1 MKDNQTVEKAV
12 NHRRTTAD
20 QSNALLF
27 QIPAVLITEEDW
39 KNIIPL
45 LPKKIRAQARNGKC
59 PRKFVEAVLWVAHTQ
74 LYWKDLPPQYGM
86 APHAAYM
93 RFTRWARAGV
103 WQKVINAMTSSGQ
116 SAERLAWMV
125 MDYLG
130 TREMRAMVQAIARE
144 NNA

>member
-1 MKDNQTVEKAV
+1 MTDSQTVEETV
-12 NHRRTTAD
+12 NEGTTTAD
-20 QSNALLF
+20 QRDALSLR
-27 QIPAVLITEEDW
+27 IPTILITEEDW
-39 KNIIPL
+39 KNIVPL
-45 LPKKIRAQARNGKC
+45 LPGKIRAQARNGKC
-59 PRKFVEAVLWVAHTQ
+59 PRKFVEAVLWVAHTR

-103 WQKVINAMTSSGQ
+103 WQKVIDAMTSSGQ
-116 SAERLAWMV
+116 SSERLAWMV

-130 TREMRAMVQAIARE
+130 TREMRAMVQAITRE